1 MSEDVWLPALVVLGA
16 GLVFGVVLAL
26 RLRAGGR
33 GSEPASEPDLRLRI
47 RDCEAR
53 RDELYL
59 RLRAAEEEELS
70 EDERAALEKAAARS
84 LLELDRLTA
93 RLPAPAVEKR
103 RGRPAAAAAPAA
115 AERPV
120 PTRSR
125 HPLLV
130 GFAYGAG
137 LMLVVALLVYWA
149 VRDARPRSPGAAAP
163 APMAEAQQPPHE
175 ADLRLT
181 PELAAKVRELE
192 AQLVTDPEDSLA
204 RKELALALLA
214 GGDFFAA
221 FSQAQQVLERSPD
234 DPAGLLVQGVVRLTM
249 GQNEPALEMLDRVLA
264 QDPRHSQA
272 LLYRGL
278 ALYQSGNREQA
289 VDTWELALEMAGGR
303 DADLEELLA
312 MAAAGD
318 ELGAAALPADHPPVA
333 AGAAAETTL
342 EADSFRLRVELA
354 PGAVAQPQATL
365 FVFLRDGEGGPP
377 VAVRRVPAPT
387 FPLELSLGAGD
398 SMMGDEL
405 PASGI
410 LVARLD
416 SDGAASTTSEA
427 DLEAQAAG
435 SQGELTR
442 LVLRP

>member
-1 MSEDVWLPALVVLGA
+1 MSEGVWLPTLVVLGA
-16 GLVFGVVLAL
+16 GLVFGLVLAL
-26 RLRAGGR
+26 RLRAGGA
-33 GSEPASEPDLRLRI
+33 GSGPASEPDLRLRI

-93 RLPAPAVEKR
+93 RLPASAVEER
-103 RGRPAAAAAPAA
+103 RGRPAAAAATAT

-149 VRDARPRSPGAAAP
+149 VRDARPRSPGAAP

-181 PELAAKVRELE
+181 PELAAKVQELE
-192 AQLVTDPEDSLA
+192 ARLAADPEDSPA

-214 GGDFFAA
+214 GGDFFEA

-234 DPAGLLVQGVVRLTM
+234 DPDGLLVQGVVRLTM
-249 GQNEPALEMLDRVLA
+249 GQNEPALELLDRVLA

-303 DADLEELLA
+303 NADLEELLA
-312 MAAAGD
+312 MAAGGD

-333 AGAAAETTL
+333 AGAAETTV
-342 EADSFRLRVELA
+342 EADSFRLRVELE
-354 PGAVAQPQATL
+354 PGAAAQPQATL

-377 VAVRRVPAPT
+377 VAARRVPAPT

-416 SDGAASTTSEA
+416 SDGAASTTSES

-435 SQGELTR
+435 SRGELTR